1 MEGREPPPRGSK
13 PEMTDKMSSF
23 LHIGDICSLYAE
35 GSTNG
40 FISTLGSRKG
50 LRVGTVTA
58 NFLMPTVQMH
68 LINEAP
74 KQGTKTASCL
84 VDDRCVVQPEAG
96 DLNNPPKKFRDCL
109 FKLCP
114 MNRYS
119 AQKQFWKA
127 AKPGANST
135 TDAVL
140 LNKLHHA
147 ADLEKKQNETENRKL
162 LGTVI
167 QYGNVIQLL
176 HLKSNKYL
184 TVNKR
189 LPALLEKNA
198 MRVTLDEAGNEGS
211 WFYIQPFYKL
221 RSIGDSVVIGDK
233 VVLNPVNAGQPL
245 HASSHQLVDNPGCN
259 EVNSVNCNT
268 SWKIV
273 LFMKWSDNKD
283 DILKGGDVVRLFHAE
298 QEKFLTCDEHR
309 KKQHVFLR
317 TTGRQSATSA
327 TSSKALW
334 EVEVVQHDPC
344 RGGAGYWNSLFRF
357 KHLATGHYLAA
368 EDPEQ
373 DASRRGLRSA
383 QEKMAYSLVS
393 VPEGNDISSIFE
405 LDPTTLRGGDS
416 LVPRNSYVRLRHLCT
431 NTWVHSTNI
440 PIDKEEE
447 KPVMLKIGTSPVKED
462 KEAFAIVP
470 VSPAE
475 VRDLDFA
482 NDASKVLGSI
492 AGKLEKGTITQNE
505 RRSVTKLLEDLVYFV
520 TGGTNSGQD
529 VLEVVFSKPNR
540 ERQKL
545 MREQNILKQIFK
557 LLQAPF
563 TDSGDGPMLRLEEL
577 GDQRHAPFRHIC
589 RLCYRVLRHSQQ
601 DYRKNQ
607 EYIAKQFGFMQKQ
620 IGYDV
625 LAEDTITALLH
636 NNRKLLE
643 KHITAAEID
652 TFVSLVR
659 KNREPRFLDYL
670 SDLCVSMNKSIPVT
684 QELICKAVLNP
695 ANADILIETK
705 LVLSRF
711 EFEEVSSGE
720 NALEVGED
728 EEEVWLFWRDSNKE
742 IRSKSIR
749 ELAQDAKEGQKEDR
763 DVLSYYRYQLNLFA
777 RMCLDRQYLAINEIS
792 GQLDVDLI
800 LRCMSDENLPYDL
813 RASFC
818 RLMLHMHVD
827 RDPQEQ
833 VTPVKYARL
842 WSEIPS
848 EIAIDDYDSSGTS
861 KDEIKERFAQTME
874 FVEEYLR
881 DVVCQRFPFSDKEKN
896 KLTFEVVNLARNL
909 IYFGF
914 YNFCDLLRLTKILLA
929 ILDCVHI
936 TTIFPI
942 TKMAKG
948 EESKGSNVMRSIH
961 GVGELMTQV
970 VLRGGGF
977 LPMTPLAAAP
987 EGNVKQTE
995 PEKEDILVMDTK
1007 LKIIEILQFI
1017 LNVRLDYR
1025 ISCLLCIFK
1034 HEFDESNAQM
1044 SESPTGSSSQEM
1056 PANVPGALD
1065 FEHIEEQ
1072 AEGIFGGSEE
1082 NTPLDLDDHGGRT
1095 FLRVLLH
1102 LTMHDYP
1109 PLVSG
1114 ALQLLFRHFS
1124 QRQEVLQA
1132 FKQVQLL
1139 VTSQDVDNYK
1149 QIKQDLD
1156 QLRSIVEKSELWV
1169 YKGQG
1174 PDETMDGVPGENE
1187 HKKKEEGHSKSQKP
1201 ESTSSYN
1208 YRVVKEILL
1217 RLSKLCVQESASVRK
1232 SRKQQQRLLRNMGA
1246 HAVVLELLQIPYEKA
1261 EDTRM
1266 QEIMKLAHEFL
1277 QNFCAGNQQNQ
1288 ALLHKHINLFLN
1300 PGILEAVTMQH
1311 IFMNNFQLC
1320 SEINERVVQHFVH
1333 CIETHGRNVQY
1344 IKFLQTIVKAEGKFI
1359 KKCQDM
1365 VMAELV
1371 NAGEDVLVFYNDR
1384 ASFQTLVQMMRSE
1397 RDRMDENSPLMYHIH
1412 LVELLAVCTEGK
1424 NVYTEIKCNSLLP
1437 LDDIVRVVTHED
1449 CIPEVKIAYI
1459 NFLNHCYVDT
1469 EVEMKE
1475 IYTSNHM
1482 WKLFENFLVD
1492 ICRACNNTSD
1502 RKHADSI
1509 LEKYVTEIVMSI
1521 VTTFFSSPFS
1531 DQSTTLQT
1539 RQPVFVQ
1546 LLQGV
1551 FRVYHC
1557 NWLMPS
1563 QKASV
1568 ESCIRVLSDVAKS
1581 RAIAIPVDLDSQ
1593 VNNLFLKSHNI
1604 VQKTAMNWR
1613 MTARNAARRD
1623 SVLAAS
1629 RDYRNIIERLQD
1641 IVSALEDRLR
1651 PLVQAELSVL
1661 VDVLHRPE
1669 LLFPENT
1676 DARRKCE
1683 SGGFICKLIKHTKQL
1698 LEENEE
1704 KLCIK
1709 VLQTLR
1715 EMMTKDRGYGEKQ
1728 ITIELDN
1735 AELPQPP
1742 EAESSVEQQ
1751 ELDQSLPQRQLED
1764 HRRGEALR
1772 QVLVNRY
1779 YGNVRPA
1786 GRRESLTSFGNGPLS
1801 AGSTGKAGAGGG
1813 SSGSSSMSRGEM
1825 SLADVQ
1831 CHLDKEGAS
1840 NLVIDLIMNATSDR
1854 VFHESIL
1861 LAIALLEGGN
1871 TTIQHSFFCRL
1882 TEDKKSEKFFKVF
1895 YDRMKVAQQ
1904 EIKATVTVNTSDL
1917 GNKKKDED
1925 SDRDVPNRKRVREPM
1940 TQITEEVRD
1949 QLLEASAATRKAYST
1964 YRREADSDD
1973 HYSAAEGAQSAADKS
1988 KDDLEMSAVISIMQP
2003 ILRFL
2008 QLLCE
2013 NHNRDL
2019 QNFLRCQN
2027 NKTNYN
2033 LVCETLQFLDCIC
2046 GSTTGG
2052 LGLLGLYINE
2062 KNVALINQ
2070 TLESLTEYCQG
2081 PCHENQNCIA
2091 THESNG
2097 IDIITALILNDINP
2111 LGKKR
2116 MDLVLE
2122 LKNNASKLLLAIM
2135 ESRHD
2140 SENAERI
2147 LYNMRPKELVEVIKK
2162 AYLQGEVEFEDGE
2175 NGEDLAASPRNVGHN
2190 IYILAHQL
2198 ARHNK
2203 ELQNMLKPGGQIEG
2217 DEALEF
2223 YAKHTAQIEIVRS
2236 DRTMEQIVFPVPN
2249 ICEFLT
2255 KESKLRIYYTTER
2268 DEQGSKINDFFM
2280 KSEDL
2285 FNEMNWQKKL
2295 RAQPFLYWCARNM
2308 SFWSSISF
2316 NLAVLMNL
2324 LVAFFYPF
2332 KGIRGGT
2339 LEPHLSGLLW
2349 TAMLISLAIVIA
2361 LPKPH
2366 GIRALIASTILR
2378 LIFSVGLQPTLF
2390 LLGAFNVCNKIIFL
2404 MSFVGNCGTFTRGY
2418 KAMIMDVEFLYHL
2431 LYLLICALGLFVHEF
2446 FYSLLLFDLVYR
2458 EETLLNVI
2466 KSVTRNGRSIILT
2479 AVLALILVYLF
2490 SIVGYLFFKDD
2501 FILEV
2506 DKLPNET
2513 LLPDRTEPGET
2524 MTGEFLYSDV
2534 CKAGSSENCS
2544 SIIPS
2549 DQLIAEEMEEENK
2562 EHTCETL
2569 LMCIVTVLS
2578 HGLRSGGGVGDV
2590 LRKPSKE
2597 EPLFA
2602 ARVIYDLL
2610 FFFMVII
2617 IVLNLIFGVIIDTFA
2632 DLRSEKQKKEEILK
2646 TTCFICGLERDKFD
2660 NKTVTFEEH
2669 IKEEHNMWHYLCF
2682 IVLVKVKDS
2691 TEYTGPESYV
2701 AEMIK
2706 ERNLDWFPRMRAMS
2720 LVSSDSDGEQNELR
2734 NLQEKLEST
2743 MKLVTN
2749 LSGQLSEL
2757 KDQMTEQ
2764 RKQKQRIGLLG
2775 HPPPMNVNPQ
2785 QPA

>member
-1 MEGREPPPRGSK
+1 MS
-13 PEMTDKMSSF
+13 DKMSSF

-40 FISTLGSRKG
+40 FISTLG
-50 LRVGTVTA
+50 
-58 NFLMPTVQMH
+58 
-68 LINEAP
+68 
-74 KQGTKTASCL
+74 L

-368 EDPEQ
+368 EVDPDFEEECLEFPPSVDPDQ
-373 DASRRGLRSA
+373 DASRSRLRNA
-383 QEKMAYSLVS
+383 QEKMVYSLVS

-563 TDSGDGPMLRLEEL
+563 TDCGDGPMLRLEEL

-695 ANADILIETK
+695 TNADILIETK

-711 EFEEVSSGE
+711 EFEGVSTGE
-720 NALEVGED
+720 NALEAGED

-742 IRSKSIR
+742 IRSKSVR

-914 YNFCDLLRLTKILLA
+914 YNFSDLLRLTKILLA
-929 ILDCVHI
+929 ILDCVHV

-942 TKMAKG
+942 SKMVKG
-948 EESKGSNVMRSIH
+948 EENKGSNVMRSIH

-977 LPMTPLAAAP
+977 LPMTPMAAVP
-987 EGNVKQTE
+987 EGDVKQAE

-1034 HEFDESNAQM
+1034 REFDESNSQT
-1044 SESPTGSSSQEM
+1044 SETSSGNSQEG
-1056 PANVPGALD
+1056 PSNVPGALD

-1174 PDETMDGVPGENE
+1174 PDETMDGASGENE
-1187 HKKKEEGHSKSQKP
+1187 HKKTEEGNNKSQKH

-1208 YRVVKEILL
+1208 YRVVKEILI

-1261 EDTRM
+1261 EDTKM
-1266 QEIMKLAHEFL
+1266 QEIMRLAHEFL

-1371 NAGEDVLVFYNDR
+1371 NSGEDVLVFYNDR
-1384 ASFQTLVQMMRSE
+1384 ASFQTLIQMMRSE

-1557 NWLMPS
+1557 NWLIPS

-1613 MTARNAARRD
+1613 LSARNAARRD

-1728 ITIELDN
+1728 ISIDELDN
-1735 AELPQPP
+1735 AELPQAP
-1742 EAESSVEQQ
+1742 ESENSTEQ
-1751 ELDQSLPQRQLED
+1751 ELEPSPPLRQLED
-1764 HRRGEALR
+1764 HKRGEALR
-1772 QVLVNRY
+1772 QILVNRY
-1779 YGNVRPA
+1779 YGNIRPS

-1801 AGSTGKAGAGGG
+1801 PGGPSKPGGG
-1813 SSGSSSMSRGEM
+1813 GGGSGSSSTSRGEM
-1825 SLADVQ
+1825 SLAEVQ

-1840 NLVIDLIMNATSDR
+1840 NLVIDLIMNASSDR

-1917 GNKKKDED
+1917 GNKKKDDEI
-1925 SDRDVPNRKRVREPM
+1925 DRDAPSRKKAKEPS

-1949 QLLEASAATRKAYST
+1949 QLLEASAATRKAFT
-1964 YRREADSDD
+1964 TFRREADPDD
-1973 HYSAAEGAQSAADKS
+1973 HYQPGEGTQATADKT
-1988 KDDLEMSAVISIMQP
+1988 KDDLEMSAVITIMQP

-2162 AYLQGEVEFEDGE
+2162 AYMQGEVEFEDGE
-2175 NGEDLAASPRNVGHN
+2175 NGEDGAASPRNVGHN

-2203 ELQNMLKPGGQIEG
+2203 ELQTMLKPGGQVDG

-2223 YAKHTAQIEIVRS
+2223 YAKHTAQIEIVRL
-2236 DRTMEQIVFPVPN
+2236 DRTMEQIVFPVPS

-2268 DEQGSKINDFFM
+2268 DEQGSKINDFFLR
-2280 KSEDL
+2280 SEDL

-2295 RAQPFLYWCARNM
+2295 RAQPVLYWCARNM

-2332 KGIRGGT
+2332 KGVRGGT
-2339 LEPHLSGLLW
+2339 LEPHWSGLLW

-2418 KAMIMDVEFLYHL
+2418 RAMVLDVEFLYHL
-2431 LYLLICALGLFVHEF
+2431 LYLLICAMGLFVHEF

-2506 DKLPNET
+2506 DRLPNET
-2513 LLPDRTEPGET
+2513 AVPE
-2524 MTGEFLYSDV
+2524 TGESLASNFLYSDV
-2534 CKAGSSENCS
+2534 CRVEMGDNCS
-2544 SIIPS
+2544 SP
-2549 DQLIAEEMEEENK
+2549 APKEELVPVEETEQDK

-2720 LVSSDSDGEQNELR
+2720 LVSSDAEGEQNELR

-2775 HPPPMNVNPQ
+2775 HPPHMNVNPQ

>member
-1 MEGREPPPRGSK
+1 
-13 PEMTDKMSSF
+13 MTDKMSSF

-40 FISTLGSRKG
+40 FISTLG
-50 LRVGTVTA
+50 
-58 NFLMPTVQMH
+58 
-68 LINEAP
+68 
-74 KQGTKTASCL
+74 L

-368 EDPEQ
+368 EVNPDYEEDDQ
-373 DASRRGLRSA
+373 ERGLRSA

-929 ILDCVHI
+929 ILD
-936 TTIFPI
+936 FPLHQHNYVFNNLS
-942 TKMAKG
+942 
-948 EESKGSNVMRSIH
+948 EGSNVMRSIH

-1056 PANVPGALD
+1056 PANVPD

-1072 AEGIFGGSEE
+1072 AEGIFGGRKE

-1169 YKGQG
+1169 YKESSHYPRTVISVFMKSILQASNKLSDSY
-1174 PDETMDGVPGENE
+1174 PQ
-1187 HKKKEEGHSKSQKP
+1187 EGHSKSQKP

-1217 RLSKLCVQESASVRK
+1217 RLSKLCVQESTSVRK

-1715 EMMTKDRGYGEKQ
+1715 EMMTKDRGYGEKAVI
-1728 ITIELDN
+1728 ITF
-1735 AELPQPP
+1735 
-1742 EAESSVEQQ
+1742 V
-1751 ELDQSLPQRQLED
+1751 
-1764 HRRGEALR
+1764 
-1772 QVLVNRY
+1772 
-1779 YGNVRPA
+1779 
-1786 GRRESLTSFGNGPLS
+1786 
-1801 AGSTGKAGAGGG
+1801 GG

-1940 TQITEEVRD
+1940 SQITEEVRD

-2513 LLPDRTEPGET
+2513 LLPGET

-2534 CKAGSSENCS
+2534 CKAE
-2544 SIIPS
+2544 
-2549 DQLIAEEMEEENK
+2549 LIAEEMEEENK

-2720 LVSSDSDGEQNELR
+2720 LVSSDSEGEQNELR

-2757 KDQMTEQ
+2757 KDQV
-2764 RKQKQRIGLLG
+2764 RAKVHRGLFKI
-2775 HPPPMNVNPQ
+2775 M
-2785 QPA
+2785 

>member
-1 MEGREPPPRGSK
+1 MS
-13 PEMTDKMSSF
+13 DKMSSF

-40 FISTLGSRKG
+40 FISTLG
-50 LRVGTVTA
+50 
-58 NFLMPTVQMH
+58 
-68 LINEAP
+68 
-74 KQGTKTASCL
+74 L
-84 VDDRCVVQPEAG
+84 VDDRCVVQPDTG

-109 FKLCP
+109 FRLCP

-127 AKPGANST
+127 AKPGGN
-135 TDAVL
+135 TDTVL

-147 ADLEKKQNETENRKL
+147 ADLEKKQNDSENKKL

-198 MRVTLDEAGNEGS
+198 MRVMLDTAGNEGS

-245 HASSHQLVDNPGCN
+245 HASTHQLVDNPGCN

-273 LFMKWSDNKD
+273 LFMKWSDNQEI
-283 DILKGGDVVRLFHAE
+283 ILKGGDVVRLFHAE
-298 QEKFLTCDEHR
+298 QEKFLTCDDHR
-309 KKQHVFLR
+309 KKQYVFLR

-368 EDPEQ
+368 EVNPDYEEEGLESRSPVTRLRNAQ
-373 DASRRGLRSA
+373 D
-383 QEKMAYSLVS
+383 KVMYTLVS
-393 VPEGNDISSIFE
+393 VPDGNDISSIFE

-431 NTWVHSTNI
+431 NTWVHSTNH

-447 KPVMLKIGTSPVKED
+447 KPVMLRIGTSTLKED

-482 NDASKVLGSI
+482 NDASKVLASI

-505 RRSVTKLLEDLVYFV
+505 RRAVTKLLEDLVFFV
-520 TGGTNSGQD
+520 VDIPNNGQD
-529 VLEVVFSKPNR
+529 VLEIMVNKPNR

-545 MREQNILKQIFK
+545 MREQNILKQVGP
-557 LLQAPF
+557 LAPF

-577 GDQRHAPFRHIC
+577 ADQRHAPFRHIC

-607 EYIAKQFGFMQKQ
+607 EYIAKQFRFMQKQ

-684 QELICKAVLNP
+684 QELICNAVLDP
-695 ANADILIETK
+695 ANGDILIETK
-705 LVLSRF
+705 F
-711 EFEEVSSGE
+711 EIEGVSLGE
-720 NALEVGED
+720 NSVESEED
-728 EEEVWLFWRDSNKE
+728 EEEVWLFWKDSNKE

-749 ELAQDAKEGQKEDR
+749 ELAQDAKEGQKEDQE
-763 DVLSYYRYQLNLFA
+763 VISYYRYQLNLFA
-777 RMCLDRQYLAINEIS
+777 RMCLDRQYLAINKIS

-800 LRCMSDENLPYDL
+800 LRCMSDEDLPYDL

-818 RLMLHMHVD
+818 RMMLHMHVD

-848 EIAIDDYDSSGTS
+848 EIAIDDVCDVCFAP
-861 KDEIKERFAQTME
+861 IKERFSQTME
-874 FVEEYLR
+874 FVENYLR
-881 DVVCQRFPFSDKEKN
+881 DVVCQSFPFADKEKN

-914 YNFCDLLRLTKILLA
+914 YNFSDLLRLTKILLA
-929 ILDCVHI
+929 ILDCVHVS
-936 TTIFPI
+936 TIFPFN
-942 TKMAKG
+942 KLD
-948 EESKGSNVMRSIH
+948 KGSNVMRSIH

-977 LPMTPLAAAP
+977 LPTTPINAP
-987 EGNVKQTE
+987 DGDAVKTQTE
-995 PEKEDILVMDTK
+995 PEKQDILVMDTK

-1034 HEFDESNAQM
+1034 REFDESNSQTDLSVAGT
-1044 SESPTGSSSQEM
+1044 SEGPNNM
-1056 PANVPGALD
+1056 PGALD

-1072 AEGIFGGSEE
+1072 AEGIFGGRYEE

-1109 PLVSG
+1109 PLVSR
-1114 ALQLLFRHFS
+1114 ALHLLFRHFS

-1139 VTSQDVDNYK
+1139 VTSQDVENYK
-1149 QIKQDLD
+1149 QIKSDLD

-1169 YKGQG
+1169 YKRQG
-1174 PDETMDGVPGENE
+1174 PDEGIDE
-1187 HKKKEEGHSKSQKP
+1187 SQFEVSGSDKPKKP

-1217 RLSKLCVQESASVRK
+1217 RLSRLCVQEGLSGRK
-1232 SRKQQQRLLRNMGA
+1232 SKKQQQRLLRNMGA
-1246 HAVVLELLQIPYEKA
+1246 HAVVLELLQIPYEKG
-1261 EDTRM
+1261 EDVRM
-1266 QEIMKLAHEFL
+1266 QDIMKLAHQFL

-1300 PGILEAVTMQH
+1300 PGILEAITMQH

-1344 IKFLQTIVKAEGKFI
+1344 LKFLQTIVKAENKFI
-1359 KKCQDM
+1359 KKCQDI

-1492 ICRACNNTSD
+1492 ICRVCNNTSD
-1502 RKHADSI
+1502 RKHADTI
-1509 LEKYVTEIVMSI
+1509 LERYVTETVMSI

-1531 DQSTTLQT
+1531 DQSTSLQT

-1546 LLQGV
+1546 LLQAV

-1557 NWLMPS
+1557 NWLVPV
-1563 QKASV
+1563 QKGSV
-1568 ESCIRVLSDVAKS
+1568 ESCIKVLSDVAKG
-1581 RAIAIPVDLDSQ
+1581 RAIAIPVDLDNQ
-1593 VNNLFLKSHNI
+1593 VNNLFVKSNNI
-1604 VQKTAMNWR
+1604 VQKTAMSWR
-1613 MTARNAARRD
+1613 LSARNASRRD
-1623 SVLAAS
+1623 SVQTAS

-1676 DARRKCE
+1676 DSRRKCE

-1704 KLCIK
+1704 RLCIK

-1715 EMMTKDRGYGEKQ
+1715 EMMTKDRGYGEK
-1728 ITIELDN
+1728 
-1735 AELPQPP
+1735 
-1742 EAESSVEQQ
+1742 
-1751 ELDQSLPQRQLED
+1751 
-1764 HRRGEALR
+1764 GEALR
-1772 QVLVNRY
+1772 QILVSRY
-1779 YGNVRPA
+1779 YGNFHRSS
-1786 GRRESLTSFGNGPLS
+1786 GRRDSLTAFSNGPLS
-1801 AGSTGKAGAGGG
+1801 PVGPSKI
-1813 SSGSSSMSRGEM
+1813 
-1825 SLADVQ
+1825 Q

-1840 NLVIDLIMNATSDR
+1840 DLVIDLIMNTTSDR
-1854 VFHESIL
+1854 VFQESIL

-1871 TTIQHSFFCRL
+1871 TTIQRSFYCRL
-1882 TEDKKSEKFFKVF
+1882 TEDKKSEKFFRVF
-1895 YDRMKVAQQ
+1895 YDRMKLAQL

-1917 GNKKKDED
+1917 GN
-1925 SDRDVPNRKRVREPM
+1925 RKRDDDNQDKDMPVRKKARDSAVVMTEDVRE
-1940 TQITEEVRD
+1940 
-1949 QLLEASAATRKAYST
+1949 QLLEASSATKKAFNS
-1964 YRREADSDD
+1964 YRREADPED
-1973 HYSAAEGAQSAADKS
+1973 HFSSADGQPSSGDKNQDEG
-1988 KDDLEMSAVISIMQP
+1988 EMSFIIIIMQP

-2027 NKTNYN
+2027 NKNNYN

-2070 TLESLTEYCQG
+2070 TVESLTEYCQG

-2097 IDIITALILNDINP
+2097 IDIIIALILNDINP

-2162 AYLQGEVEFEDGE
+2162 AYLQGEIEFEDTE
-2175 NGEDLAASPRNVGHN
+2175 EEDDNGEEEEHDAASPRNVGHN

-2203 ELQNMLKPGGQIEG
+2203 ELSIMLKPGGTNGEG

-2223 YAKHTAQIEIVRS
+2223 YAKHTAQIEIVRQ
-2236 DRTMEQIVFPVPN
+2236 DRTMEEIVFPVPN

-2255 KESKLRIYYTTER
+2255 SESKLRVYYTTER
-2268 DEQGSKINDFFM
+2268 DEQGSKINDFFLRA
-2280 KSEDL
+2280 EDL

-2295 RAQPFLYWCARNM
+2295 RAQPVLYWCSRNM
-2308 SFWSSISF
+2308 SVWSNVSF

-2324 LVAFFYPF
+2324 LVCFFYPLE
-2332 KGIRGGT
+2332 GVHGGM
-2339 LEPHLSGLLW
+2339 LDPHLSALLW
-2349 TAMLISLAIVIA
+2349 MGVLAALGIVIVMPQP
-2361 LPKPH
+2361 L
-2366 GIRALIASTILR
+2366 GIRALVIVTILR
-2378 LIFSVGLQPTLF
+2378 LIFSVGLEPTLF

-2404 MSFVGNCGTFTRGY
+2404 MSFVGNRGTFTRGY
-2418 KAMIMDVEFLYHL
+2418 KAMVMDFEFLYHL
-2431 LYLLICALGLFVHEF
+2431 LYLIICSLGVFVHVF

-2466 KSVTRNGRSIILT
+2466 KSVTRNGRSIVLT

-2490 SIVGYLFFKDD
+2490 SIVGYIFFKDD

-2506 DKLPNET
+2506 DRIPNTT
-2513 LLPDRTEPGET
+2513 LTCHICDALMKHIFSPASEFGDDNEEDSDMERTCD
-2524 MTGEFLYSDV
+2524 S
-2534 CKAGSSENCS
+2534 
-2544 SIIPS
+2544 
-2549 DQLIAEEMEEENK
+2549 
-2562 EHTCETL
+2562 L

-2632 DLRSEKQKKEEILK
+2632 DLRSEKQKKEEVLK

-2669 IKEEHNMWHYLCF
+2669 IKEEHNMWHYLFF

-2706 ERNLDWFPRMRAMS
+2706 EHNLDWFPRMRAMS
-2720 LVSSDSDGEQNELR
+2720 LVSSDAEGEQNEIR

-2743 MKLVTN
+2743 MRLVAN
-2749 LSGQLSEL
+2749 LSGQLTEL
-2757 KDQMTEQ
+2757 KEQMTEQ

-2775 HPPPMNVNPQ
+2775 HPPHMNINPQ

>member
-1 MEGREPPPRGSK
+1 
-13 PEMTDKMSSF
+13 MTDKMSSF

-40 FISTLGSRKG
+40 FISTLG
-50 LRVGTVTA
+50 
-58 NFLMPTVQMH
+58 
-68 LINEAP
+68 
-74 KQGTKTASCL
+74 L

-368 EDPEQ
+368 E
-373 DASRRGLRSA
+373 
-383 QEKMAYSLVS
+383 
-393 VPEGNDISSIFE
+393 
-405 LDPTTLRGGDS
+405 
-416 LVPRNSYVRLRHLCT
+416 
-431 NTWVHSTNI
+431 
-440 PIDKEEE
+440 
-447 KPVMLKIGTSPVKED
+447 IGTSPVKED

-987 EGNVKQTE
+987 EGNVKQSE

-1044 SESPTGSSSQEM
+1044 SESPTGSSNQEM

-1174 PDETMDGVPGENE
+1174 PDETMDGVQGENE

-1715 EMMTKDRGYGEKQ
+1715 EMMTKDRGYGEK
-1728 ITIELDN
+1728 
-1735 AELPQPP
+1735 
-1742 EAESSVEQQ
+1742 
-1751 ELDQSLPQRQLED
+1751 
-1764 HRRGEALR
+1764 GEALR

-1786 GRRESLTSFGNGPLS
+1786 GRRESLTTFGNGPLS
-1801 AGSTGKAGAGGG
+1801 AGGASKAGAGGG

-1940 TQITEEVRD
+1940 SQITEEVRD
-1949 QLLEASAATRKAYST
+1949 QLLEASAATRKAYNT
-1964 YRREADSDD
+1964 YRREADPDD
-1973 HYSAAEGAQSAADKS
+1973 HYSAGEGAQSAADKS
-1988 KDDLEMSAVISIMQP
+1988 KDELEMSAVISIMQP

-2236 DRTMEQIVFPVPN
+2236 DRTMEQIVFPVPS

-2339 LEPHLSGLLW
+2339 LEPHWSGLLW

-2524 MTGEFLYSDV
+2524 MTREFFYSDV

-2544 SIIPS
+2544 SVIPS

-2720 LVSSDSDGEQNELR
+2720 LVSSDSEGEQNELR

-2775 HPPPMNVNPQ
+2775 HPPPVNVNPQ

>member
-1 MEGREPPPRGSK
+1 MS
-13 PEMTDKMSSF
+13 DKMSSF

-40 FISTLGSRKG
+40 FISTLG
-50 LRVGTVTA
+50 
-58 NFLMPTVQMH
+58 
-68 LINEAP
+68 
-74 KQGTKTASCL
+74 L

-245 HASSHQLVDNPGCN
+245 HASTHQLVDNPGCN

-368 EDPEQ
+368 EVDPDQ
-373 DASRRGLRSA
+373 DASRSRLRNA
-383 QEKMAYSLVS
+383 QEKMVYSLVS

-447 KPVMLKIGTSPVKED
+447 KPVMLKIGTSPLKED

-563 TDSGDGPMLRLEEL
+563 TDCGDGPMLRLEEL

-695 ANADILIETK
+695 TNADILIETK

-711 EFEEVSSGE
+711 EFEGVATGE
-720 NALEVGED
+720 NALEAGED

-742 IRSKSIR
+742 IRSKSVR

-763 DVLSYYRYQLNLFA
+763 DILSYYRYQLNLFA

-848 EIAIDDYDSSGTS
+848 EIAIDDYDSSGAS

-914 YNFCDLLRLTKILLA
+914 YNFSDLLRLTKILLA
-929 ILDCVHI
+929 ILDCVHV

-942 TKMAKG
+942 SKMAKG
-948 EESKGSNVMRSIH
+948 EENKGNNDEEKLKSSNVMRSIH

-977 LPMTPLAAAP
+977 LPMTPMATAP
-987 EGNVKQTE
+987 EGNVKQAE
-995 PEKEDILVMDTK
+995 PEKEDIMVMDTK

-1034 HEFDESNAQM
+1034 REFDESNSQS
-1044 SESPTGSSSQEM
+1044 SETSSGNSNQEG
-1056 PANVPGALD
+1056 PSNVPGALD

-1174 PDETMDGVPGENE
+1174 PDETMDGASGENE
-1187 HKKKEEGHSKSQKP
+1187 HKKTEEGSNKPQKH

-1208 YRVVKEILL
+1208 YRVVKEILI

-1261 EDTRM
+1261 EDTKM
-1266 QEIMKLAHEFL
+1266 QEIMRLAHEFL

-1371 NAGEDVLVFYNDR
+1371 NSGEDVLVFYNDR
-1384 ASFQTLVQMMRSE
+1384 ASFQTLIQMMRSE

-1613 MTARNAARRD
+1613 LSARNAARRD

-1728 ITIELDN
+1728 ISIDEVEN
-1735 AELPQPP
+1735 AELPQAP
-1742 EAESSVEQQ
+1742 EAENSTEQ
-1751 ELDQSLPQRQLED
+1751 ELEPSPPLRQLED
-1764 HRRGEALR
+1764 HKRGEALR
-1772 QVLVNRY
+1772 QILVNRY
-1779 YGNVRPA
+1779 YGNIRPS

-1801 AGSTGKAGAGGG
+1801 PGGPSKPGGG
-1813 SSGSSSMSRGEM
+1813 GGGPGSSSTSRGEM
-1825 SLADVQ
+1825 SLAEVQ

-1840 NLVIDLIMNATSDR
+1840 NLVIDLIMNASSDR

-1917 GNKKKDED
+1917 GNKKKDDEV
-1925 SDRDVPNRKRVREPM
+1925 DRDAPSRKKAKEPT

-1949 QLLEASAATRKAYST
+1949 QLLEASAATRKAFT
-1964 YRREADSDD
+1964 TFRREADPDD
-1973 HYSAAEGAQSAADKS
+1973 HYQSGEGTQATTDKS
-1988 KDDLEMSAVISIMQP
+1988 KDDLEMSAVITIMQP

-2162 AYLQGEVEFEDGE
+2162 AYMQGEVEFEDGE
-2175 NGEDLAASPRNVGHN
+2175 NGEDGAASPRNVGHN

-2203 ELQNMLKPGGQIEG
+2203 ELQTMLKPGGQVDG

-2223 YAKHTAQIEIVRS
+2223 YAKHTAQIEIVRL
-2236 DRTMEQIVFPVPN
+2236 DRTMEQIVFPVPS

-2268 DEQGSKINDFFM
+2268 DEQGSKINDFFLR
-2280 KSEDL
+2280 SEDL

-2295 RAQPFLYWCARNM
+2295 RAQPVLYWCARNM

-2332 KGIRGGT
+2332 KGVRGGT
-2339 LEPHLSGLLW
+2339 LEPHWSGLLW

-2418 KAMIMDVEFLYHL
+2418 RAMILDVEFLYHL
-2431 LYLLICALGLFVHEF
+2431 LYLLICAMGLFVHEF

-2506 DKLPNET
+2506 DRLPNET
-2513 LLPDRTEPGET
+2513 AVPE
-2524 MTGEFLYSDV
+2524 TGESLAKDFLYSDV
-2534 CKAGSSENCS
+2534 CRVETGENCTS
-2544 SIIPS
+2544 PAPKEE
-2549 DQLIAEEMEEENK
+2549 LLPAEETEQDK

-2701 AEMIK
+2701 AEMIR

-2720 LVSSDSDGEQNELR
+2720 LVSSDSEGEQNELR

-2775 HPPPMNVNPQ
+2775 HPPHMNVNPQ

>member
-1 MEGREPPPRGSK
+1 MS
-13 PEMTDKMSSF
+13 DKMSSF

-40 FISTLGSRKG
+40 FISTLG
-50 LRVGTVTA
+50 
-58 NFLMPTVQMH
+58 
-68 LINEAP
+68 
-74 KQGTKTASCL
+74 L
-84 VDDRCVVQPEAG
+84 VDDRCVVQPDAG
-96 DLNNPPKKFRDCL
+96 DLNSPPKKFRDCL
-109 FKLCP
+109 FRLCP

-127 AKPGANST
+127 AKPGGN
-135 TDAVL
+135 TDTVL

-147 ADLEKKQNETENRKL
+147 ADLEKKQNDSENKKL
-162 LGTVI
+162 LGSVI

-198 MRVTLDEAGNEGS
+198 MRVMLDTAGNEGS

-221 RSIGDSVVIGDK
+221 RSIGDTVVIGDK

-245 HASSHQLVDNPGCN
+245 HASTHQLVDNPGCN

-273 LFMKWSDNKD
+273 LFMKWGDNQEVV
-283 DILKGGDVVRLFHAE
+283 LKGGDVVRLFHAE
-298 QEKFLTCDEHR
+298 QEKFLTCDDHR
-309 KKQHVFLR
+309 KKQYVFLR

-368 EDPEQ
+368 ELDSEQ
-373 DASRRGLRSA
+373 DALRA
-383 QEKMAYSLVS
+383 RLRNIQDKVMYTLVS
-393 VPEGNDISSIFE
+393 VPDGNDISSIFE

-431 NTWVHSTNI
+431 NTWVHSTNQ
-440 PIDKEEE
+440 PIDKDEE
-447 KPVMLKIGTSPVKED
+447 KPVMLHIGTSTLKED

-482 NDASKVLGSI
+482 NDASKVLASI

-505 RRSVTKLLEDLVYFV
+505 RRAVTKLLEDLVFFV
-520 TGGTNSGQD
+520 VDIPNNGQD
-529 VLEVVFSKPNR
+529 VLEIMVNKPNR

-577 GDQRHAPFRHIC
+577 ADQRHAPFRHIC

-607 EYIAKQFGFMQKQ
+607 EYIAKQFRFMQKQ

-684 QELICKAVLNP
+684 QELICNAVLDPTNG
-695 ANADILIETK
+695 DILIETK

-711 EFEEVSSGE
+711 EIEGASIGESSVE
-720 NALEVGED
+720 SEED
-728 EEEVWLFWRDSNKE
+728 EEEVWLFWKDRNKE
-742 IRSKSIR
+742 VRSKSIR
-749 ELAQDAKEGQKEDR
+749 ELAQDAKEDQKEDQE
-763 DVLSYYRYQLNLFA
+763 VISYYRYQLNLFA
-777 RMCLDRQYLAINEIS
+777 RMCLDRQYLAINKIS

-800 LRCMSDENLPYDL
+800 LRCMSDEDLPYDL

-818 RLMLHMHVD
+818 RMMLHMHVD

-848 EIAIDDYDSSGTS
+848 QIAIDDYDNDGTS
-861 KDEIKERFAQTME
+861 KDEIKERFCQTME
-874 FVEEYLR
+874 FVENYLR
-881 DVVCQRFPFSDKEKN
+881 DVVSQSFPFADKEKN

-914 YNFCDLLRLTKILLA
+914 YNFSDLLRLTKILLA
-929 ILDCVHI
+929 ILDCVH
-936 TTIFPI
+936 TNTSFPFNK
-942 TKMAKG
+942 TDKG
-948 EESKGSNVMRSIH
+948 DEAKGSNVMRSIH

-977 LPMTPLAAAP
+977 IPSTPASAP
-987 EGNVKQTE
+987 DGETAKSQVE
-995 PEKEDILVMDTK
+995 PEKQDILVMDTK

-1025 ISCLLCIFK
+1025 ISCLLSIFK
-1034 HEFDESNAQM
+1034 REFDESN
-1044 SESPTGSSSQEM
+1044 SQNELSVAGVTAEGPSNM
-1056 PANVPGALD
+1056 PGALD
-1065 FEHIEEQ
+1065 FEQIEEQ

-1082 NTPLDLDDHGGRT
+1082 NTPLDLDDQGGRT

-1109 PLVSG
+1109 PLVSR
-1114 ALQLLFRHFS
+1114 ALHLLFRHFS

-1139 VTSQDVDNYK
+1139 VTSQDVENYK
-1149 QIKQDLD
+1149 QIKSDLD

-1169 YKGQG
+1169 YKRQG
-1174 PDETMDGVPGENE
+1174 PDEGLDGGELLAN
-1187 HKKKEEGHSKSQKP
+1187 KPKKP
-1201 ESTSSYN
+1201 ETTSSYN

-1217 RLSKLCVQESASVRK
+1217 RLSRLCVQEGLSGRK
-1232 SRKQQQRLLRNMGA
+1232 SKKQQQRLLRNMGA
-1246 HAVVLELLQIPYEKA
+1246 HAVVLELLQIPYEKG
-1261 EDTRM
+1261 EDVRM
-1266 QEIMKLAHEFL
+1266 QDIMRLAHQFL

-1300 PGILEAVTMQH
+1300 PGILEAITMQH

-1344 IKFLQTIVKAEGKFI
+1344 LKFLQTIVKAENKFI
-1359 KKCQDM
+1359 KKCQDI

-1397 RDRMDENSPLMYHIH
+1397 RDRMDQNSALMYHIH

-1492 ICRACNNTSD
+1492 ICRVCNNTSD
-1502 RKHADSI
+1502 RKHADTV
-1509 LEKYVTEIVMSI
+1509 LERYVTETVMSI

-1531 DQSTTLQT
+1531 DQSTSAAGLICVHWT

-1546 LLQGV
+1546 LLQAV

-1557 NWLMPS
+1557 PWLSPV
-1563 QKASV
+1563 QKGAV
-1568 ESCIRVLSDVAKS
+1568 EACIKVLSDVAKG
-1581 RAIAIPVDLDSQ
+1581 RAIAIPVDLDNQ
-1593 VNNLFLKSHNI
+1593 VNNLFVKSNNI
-1604 VQKTAMNWR
+1604 VQKTAMSWR
-1613 MTARNAARRD
+1613 LSARNAARRD
-1623 SVLAAS
+1623 SVVTAS

-1676 DARRKCE
+1676 DSRRKCE

-1704 KLCIK
+1704 RLCIK

-1715 EMMTKDRGYGEKQ
+1715 EMMTKDRGYGEK
-1728 ITIELDN
+1728 
-1735 AELPQPP
+1735 
-1742 EAESSVEQQ
+1742 
-1751 ELDQSLPQRQLED
+1751 
-1764 HRRGEALR
+1764 GEALR
-1772 QVLVNRY
+1772 QILVNRY
-1779 YGNVRPA
+1779 YGNFHRSG
-1786 GRRESLTSFGNGPLS
+1786 GRRDSLTVYSPGALS
-1801 AGSTGKAGAGGG
+1801 PTGAGKSLGG
-1813 SSGSSSMSRGEM
+1813 PGTLSRGEM
-1825 SLADVQ
+1825 GLAEVQ

-1840 NLVIDLIMNATSDR
+1840 DLVIDLIMNATSDR
-1854 VFHESIL
+1854 VFQESIL

-1871 TTIQHSFFCRL
+1871 TTIQDSFFRRL
-1882 TEDKKSEKFFKVF
+1882 TADKKSEKFFRVF
-1895 YDRMKVAQQ
+1895 YDRMKLAQL

-1917 GNKKKDED
+1917 GN
-1925 SDRDVPNRKRVREPM
+1925 RKRDDETAPSLTLRVSVLEPK
-1940 TQITEEVRD
+1940 TKDARD
-1949 QLLEASAATRKAYST
+1949 QLLEASSATKKAFNS
-1964 YRREADSDD
+1964 YRRDADAEEHFSLADGQP
-1973 HYSAAEGAQSAADKS
+1973 SAGDKNQDEG
-1988 KDDLEMSAVISIMQP
+1988 EMSFIIVIMQP

-2019 QNFLRCQN
+2019 QNFLRCQK
-2027 NKTNYN
+2027 NKNNYN

-2097 IDIITALILNDINP
+2097 IDIIIALILNDINP

-2162 AYLQGEVEFEDGE
+2162 AYLQGEVEFEGSDEEEEEGE
-2175 NGEDLAASPRNVGHN
+2175 EEDHDAASPRNVGHN

-2198 ARHNK
+2198 ARHKK
-2203 ELQNMLKPGGQIEG
+2203 ELSIMLKPGGSSGEG

-2223 YAKHTAQIEIVRS
+2223 YAKHTAQIEIVRQ
-2236 DRTMEQIVFPVPN
+2236 DRTMEEIVFPVPS

-2255 KESKLRIYYTTER
+2255 SESKLRIYFTTER
-2268 DEQGSKINDFFM
+2268 DEQGSKINDFFLCA
-2280 KSEDL
+2280 EDL

-2295 RAQPFLYWCARNM
+2295 QAQPVLYWCSRNM
-2308 SFWSSISF
+2308 SLWSNISF

-2324 LVAFFYPF
+2324 LVCFFYP
-2332 KGIRGGT
+2332 
-2339 LEPHLSGLLW
+2339 LEGVHGEMLDPHLSALLW
-2349 TAMLISLAIVIA
+2349 MGVLATLILVIIMPQP
-2361 LPKPH
+2361 L
-2366 GIRALIASTILR
+2366 GVRALVIVSILR
-2378 LIFSVGLQPTLF
+2378 LIFSVGLEPTLYS
-2390 LLGAFNVCNKIIFL
+2390 LGGVNVCNKIIFL
-2404 MSFVGNCGTFTRGY
+2404 MSFVGNRGTFTRGY
-2418 KAMIMDVEFLYHL
+2418 KAMVLDFEFLYHL
-2431 LYLLICALGLFVHEF
+2431 LYLIICSLGVFVHVF

-2466 KSVTRNGRSIILT
+2466 KSVTRNGRSIVLT

-2490 SIVGYLFFKDD
+2490 SIVGYIFFKDD

-2506 DKLPNET
+2506 DRLPNAT
-2513 LLPDRTEPGET
+2513 LANELLSEGVCRTGKE
-2524 MTGEFLYSDV
+2524 
-2534 CKAGSSENCS
+2534 ENCS
-2544 SIIPS
+2544 MEA
-2549 DQLIAEEMEEENK
+2549 LERVTLEESGK
-2562 EHTCETL
+2562 ERACDSL

-2632 DLRSEKQKKEEILK
+2632 DLRSEKQKKEEVLK

-2669 IKEEHNMWHYLCF
+2669 IKEEHNMWHYLF
-2682 IVLVKVKDS
+2682 FVVLVKVKDS

-2701 AEMIK
+2701 AQMIK
-2706 ERNLDWFPRMRAMS
+2706 EHNLDWFPRMRAMS
-2720 LVSSDSDGEQNELR
+2720 LVSSDAEGEQNEIR
-2734 NLQEKLEST
+2734 NLQEKLET
-2743 MKLVTN
+2743 AMRLVSN
-2749 LSGQLSEL
+2749 LSGQLTEL
-2757 KDQMTEQ
+2757 KEQMTEQ

-2775 HPPPMNVNPQ
+2775 HPPHMNINPQ

>member
-1 MEGREPPPRGSK
+1 MS
-13 PEMTDKMSSF
+13 DKMSSF

-40 FISTLGSRKG
+40 FISTLG
-50 LRVGTVTA
+50 
-58 NFLMPTVQMH
+58 
-68 LINEAP
+68 
-74 KQGTKTASCL
+74 L

-368 EDPEQ
+368 EVDPDQ
-373 DASRRGLRSA
+373 DASRSRLRNA
-383 QEKMAYSLVS
+383 QEKMVYSLVS

-563 TDSGDGPMLRLEEL
+563 TDCGDGPMLRLEEL

-695 ANADILIETK
+695 TNADILIETK

-711 EFEEVSSGE
+711 EFEGVSSGE
-720 NALEVGED
+720 NALEAGED

-742 IRSKSIR
+742 VRSKSVR

-914 YNFCDLLRLTKILLA
+914 YNFSDLLRLTKILLA
-929 ILDCVHI
+929 ILDCVHV

-942 TKMAKG
+942 SKMAKG
-948 EESKGSNVMRSIH
+948 EENKGSNVMRSIH

-977 LPMTPLAAAP
+977 LPMTPTAAAP
-987 EGNVKQTE
+987 EGNVKQAE
-995 PEKEDILVMDTK
+995 PEKEDIMVMDTK

-1034 HEFDESNAQM
+1034 REFDESNSQT
-1044 SESPTGSSSQEM
+1044 SETSSGNSSQEG
-1056 PANVPGALD
+1056 PSNVPGALD

-1174 PDETMDGVPGENE
+1174 PDEAMDGASGENE
-1187 HKKKEEGHSKSQKP
+1187 HKKAEEGNNKSQKH

-1208 YRVVKEILL
+1208 YRVVKEILI
-1217 RLSKLCVQESASVRK
+1217 RLSRLCVQESATVRK

-1261 EDTRM
+1261 EDTKM
-1266 QEIMKLAHEFL
+1266 QEIMRLAHEFL

-1288 ALLHKHINLFLN
+1288 TLLHKHINLFLN

-1371 NAGEDVLVFYNDR
+1371 NSGEDVLVFYNDR
-1384 ASFQTLVQMMRSE
+1384 ASFQTLIQMMRSE

-1613 MTARNAARRD
+1613 LTARNAARRD

-1715 EMMTKDRGYGEKQ
+1715 EMMTKDRGYGEKL
-1728 ITIELDN
+1728 ISIDELDN
-1735 AELPQPP
+1735 AELPQAPDSENSTEELEPSPP
-1742 EAESSVEQQ
+1742 
-1751 ELDQSLPQRQLED
+1751 LRQLED
-1764 HRRGEALR
+1764 HKRGEALR
-1772 QVLVNRY
+1772 QILVNRY
-1779 YGNVRPA
+1779 YGNIRPS

-1801 AGSTGKAGAGGG
+1801 PGGPGKPGGG
-1813 SSGSSSMSRGEM
+1813 GGGSGSSSMSRGEM
-1825 SLADVQ
+1825 SLAEVQ

-1840 NLVIDLIMNATSDR
+1840 NLVIDLIMNASSDR

-1917 GNKKKDED
+1917 GNKKKDDEVE
-1925 SDRDVPNRKRVREPM
+1925 RDAPSRKKAKEPA

-1949 QLLEASAATRKAYST
+1949 QLLEASAATRKAFT
-1964 YRREADSDD
+1964 TFRREADPDD
-1973 HYSAAEGAQSAADKS
+1973 HYQAGEGAQATADKT
-1988 KDDLEMSAVISIMQP
+1988 KDDLEMSAVVTIMQP

-2162 AYLQGEVEFEDGE
+2162 AYMQGEVEFEDGE
-2175 NGEDLAASPRNVGHN
+2175 NGEDGAASPRNVGHN

-2203 ELQNMLKPGGQIEG
+2203 ELQTMLKPGGQVDG

-2223 YAKHTAQIEIVRS
+2223 YAKHTAQIEIVRL
-2236 DRTMEQIVFPVPN
+2236 DRTMEQIVFPVPS

-2268 DEQGSKINDFFM
+2268 DEQGSKINDFFLR
-2280 KSEDL
+2280 SEDL

-2295 RAQPFLYWCARNM
+2295 RAQPVLYWCARNM

-2332 KGIRGGT
+2332 KGVRGGT
-2339 LEPHLSGLLW
+2339 LEPHWSGLLW

-2418 KAMIMDVEFLYHL
+2418 RAMVLDVEFLYHL
-2431 LYLLICALGLFVHEF
+2431 LYLLICAMGLFVHEF

-2506 DKLPNET
+2506 DRLPNET
-2513 LLPDRTEPGET
+2513 ALPEASESLAS
-2524 MTGEFLYSDV
+2524 EFLYSDV
-2534 CKAGSSENCS
+2534 CRVETGENCS
-2544 SIIPS
+2544 SPAPKEE
-2549 DQLIAEEMEEENK
+2549 LVPAEETEQDK

-2720 LVSSDSDGEQNELR
+2720 LVSSDSEGEQNELR

-2775 HPPPMNVNPQ
+2775 HPPHMNVNPQ